1 MAAPAVEPRTP
12 GEHAVAYAA
21 IGWAVIPLHW
31 IDNGHCS
38 CGRQDC
44 PSPGKHPY
52 SMLARNG
59 SHSATKDAGVLAG
72 WWAAH
77 PQMNVGIA
85 TGAASGIV
93 VIDID
98 PRNGGDITWQALCDK
113 HGGEPE
119 TVQAMT
125 GGGGRHLVFRH
136 DPERGI
142 RSPGKGVDV
151 KGDGGLIVVE
161 PSIHMSGKRYVWD
174 AEADPV
180 AGGEV
185 AQAPA
190 WLGAPRVAD
199 VVTPAGRAVGHID
212 PQRLADIRAALKYLD
227 PNPHEVWFQVGMALH
242 STDAPEAFG
251 LWCEWAAGSAKF
263 NETEHRKRWASFG
276 RRSGL
281 HIESLFFWARDAGW
295 PGSQPVAVP
304 IEAVTLAQPKAAD
317 PVGGLLEL
325 PGALGDFV
333 RWTNATAPRPQP
345 VFAVSAALALGA
357 AACGRRYRTSRN
369 NFSSLYLVNVGKSG
383 SGKEHART
391 AIHAALTAAEWPQL
405 IGRSGFSSDS
415 AVVSSL
421 LLQPAQIT
429 VMDEIGA
436 LLGNIQAEGA
446 FMARSAVTALV
457 EAWGNLHGTMRPKAL
472 SMLSATRD
480 QIEKALG
487 QVVHNPALTLLGMTT
502 PRTFYGSLTEASIE
516 GGFLSRL
523 ICVETDI
530 GRTMPGVPES
540 SECPAE
546 VVAWLKSIRS
556 HQAAR
561 GNLAGVP
568 AGPDAKPVL
577 TDVPITPTAQ
587 AVFDAYMRDTIA
599 SADLLEQEGM
609 AELEV
614 RSVEKA
620 MRVALIL
627 SVSFDPY
634 APTIGRFEAE
644 WAVQFVRHWTA
655 RTVQA
660 VRENMHGSKFA
671 QWQADTRRV
680 IEMAGKRGRTEAE
693 LPRYSRKFDALE
705 PRQRRMVLDALSAR
719 GSIALVEIRSPAG
732 RTRKAWVALD
742 ESADNGDNS

>member
-136 DPERGI
+136 DPERVI

-227 PNPHEVWFQVGMALH
+227 PEPHDVWFQVGMALH

-251 LWCEWAAGSAKF
+251 LWCEWASGSSKY
-263 NETEHRKRWASFG
+263 NEAEHRKNR
-276 RRSGL
+276 
-281 HIESLFFWARDAGW
+281 
-295 PGSQPVAVP
+295 
-304 IEAVTLAQPKAAD
+304 
-317 PVGGLLEL
+317 
-325 PGALGDFV
+325 
-333 RWTNATAPRPQP
+333 
-345 VFAVSAALALGA
+345 
-357 AACGRRYRTSRN
+357 
-369 NFSSLYLVNVGKSG
+369 KS
-383 SGKEHART
+383 
-391 AIHAALTAAEWPQL
+391 
-405 IGRSGFSSDS
+405 
-415 AVVSSL
+415 VV
-421 LLQPAQIT
+421 
-429 VMDEIGA
+429 
-436 LLGNIQAEGA
+436 
-446 FMARSAVTALV
+446 
-457 EAWGNLHGTMRPKAL
+457 
-472 SMLSATRD
+472 
-480 QIEKALG
+480 
-487 QVVHNPALTLLGMTT
+487 
-502 PRTFYGSLTEASIE
+502 
-516 GGFLSRL
+516 
-523 ICVETDI
+523 
-530 GRTMPGVPES
+530 
-540 SECPAE
+540 
-546 VVAWLKSIRS
+546 
-556 HQAAR
+556 
-561 GNLAGVP
+561 
-568 AGPDAKPVL
+568 
-577 TDVPITPTAQ
+577 
-587 AVFDAYMRDTIA
+587 
-599 SADLLEQEGM
+599 
-609 AELEV
+609 
-614 RSVEKA
+614 
-620 MRVALIL
+620 
-627 SVSFDPY
+627 
-634 APTIGRFEAE
+634 
-644 WAVQFVRHWTA
+644 
-655 RTVQA
+655 
-660 VRENMHGSKFA
+660 
-671 QWQADTRRV
+671 
-680 IEMAGKRGRTEAE
+680 
-693 LPRYSRKFDALE
+693 
-705 PRQRRMVLDALSAR
+705 
-719 GSIALVEIRSPAG
+719 
-732 RTRKAWVALD
+732 
-742 ESADNGDNS
+742 